1 MPPSVQPPPFLP
13 AAALCLTLVSPHP
26 SPNSGTRRL
35 GKQVR
40 ASLDSEAQGYRWWQL
55 NTAPV
60 TSITISN
67 SYGDIQEHQFQNETL
82 QEIANLIANSDPE
95 RVLIEIWR
103 LSFHHLYRH
112 DAKRPDVHLWPVRF
126 PGHNFG
132 GHPVR
137 RAYHGA
143 AFALLWGDLGAEAE
157 VSCGRVEESPVY
169 SFRTFNKR
177 KQKQQYAIQ
186 TDVQCVLLLTEFN

>member
-1 MPPSVQPPPFLP
+1 M
-13 AAALCLTLVSPHP
+13 
-26 SPNSGTRRL
+26 
-35 GKQVR
+35 R
-40 ASLDSEAQGYRWWQL
+40 ASLDSEAQGSRWWQL

-67 SYGDIQEHQFQNETL
+67 SYRDIQEHQFQNETF

-112 DAKRPDVHLWPVRF
+112 DAKRPDVYFWPVRF
-126 PGHNFG
+126 PGHNLG

-143 AFALLWGDLGAEAE
+143 AFALLWGDLSAEAE
-157 VSCGRVEESPVY
+157 VSCGRVKESPVY
-169 SFRTFNKR
+169 SFRTSNKR
-177 KQKQQYAIQ
+177 KQIQQYAIQ
-186 TDVQCVLLLTEFN
+186 SDAQCVLLLTEFN